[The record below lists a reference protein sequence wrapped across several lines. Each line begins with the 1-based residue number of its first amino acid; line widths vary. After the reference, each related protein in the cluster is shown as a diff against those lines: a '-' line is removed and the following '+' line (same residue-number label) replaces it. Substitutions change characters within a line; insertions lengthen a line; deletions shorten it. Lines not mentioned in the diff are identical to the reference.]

1 MGRGFRSMCG
11 PATRSSSPNMAGP
24 SSHSTRRSSSSF
36 RKRTSSPSSH
46 PKSAHSHANA
56 VHHGKEFP
64 MSKVLEFNTEARQ
77 SLKDGVDILANTV
90 KTTLGPKGR
99 NVALDKKWG
108 APTVTHDGVTVA
120 KEIELEDHFAN
131 MGAQLLKEAATKT
144 NDVAGDG
151 TTTATVLAQAIV
163 TEGLKNVTAEIG
175 RAHV

>member
-1 MGRGFRSMCG
+1 MTTCQ
-11 PATRSSSPNMAGP
+11 P
-24 SSHSTRRSSSSF
+24 SSSSST
-36 RKRTSSPSSH
+36 RTP
-46 PKSAHSHANA
+46 AVAQAGVDALANA
-56 VHHGKEFP
+56 
-64 MSKVLEFNTEARQ
+64 
-77 SLKDGVDILANTV
+77 V

-120 KEIELEDHFAN
+120 KEIELEDPFEN

-163 TEGLKNVTAEIG
+163 NEGLRNVAAGANPMLLKRGIDAG
-175 RAHV
+175 RRRRSSSSSRAWRPRSSGRDGHRPRRHHLGRRQARSAT